1 MKKKYAVW
9 LAVGAIAIAAVLA
22 LSIPASAVKAT
33 VSGDELTKLQGSG
46 AMVVDVR
53 TPPEFEAGHI
63 PSAVNVPVDQLQ
75 AGASAWDKARPVV
88 VYCATG
94 ARSADAAT
102 QLASQG
108 FKKVYDLDKGIA
120 AWTGEVVGGPAAA
133 SAPGASGTVKT
144 GGKPIFIE
152 FSTST

>member
-9 LAVGAIAIAAVLA
+9 LAVGALAIAAILA
-22 LSIPASAVKAT
+22 LSMPALAVNKLIG
-33 VSGDELTKLQGSG
+33 GDELATLQGSG

-53 TPPEFEAGHI
+53 TPPEFEADHI

-75 AGASAWDKARPVV
+75 AGSATWNKTGAIV

-94 ARSADAAT
+94 ARSADAAAY
-102 QLASQG
+102 LVAQG
-108 FKKVYDLDKGIA
+108 FTKVYDLDKGIA

-133 SAPGASGTVKT
+133 SPPKASGTVKT
-144 GGKPIFIE
+144 DGKPIFIE

>member
-9 LAVGAIAIAAVLA
+9 LAVGALAIAAILA
-22 LSIPASAVKAT
+22 LSVPASAVKT
-33 VSGDELTKLQGSG
+33 TIGSDELAKLQASG
-46 AMVVDVR
+46 ALVVDVR

-63 PSAVNVPVDQLQ
+63 PSAVNAPVDRLQ
-75 AGASAWDKARPVV
+75 QDSASWDKDNPIV

-102 QLASQG
+102 FLAGQG
-108 FKKVYDLDKGIA
+108 FKKVYDLEKGIA
-120 AWTGEVVGGPAAA
+120 AWTGTPVGGPATAA
-133 SAPGASGTVKT
+133 APSGSGAVKT
-144 GGKPIFIE
+144 GGKRLFIQ